1 MRNRTPRRSV
11 ALDLRQPSYARVRP
25 AAISAAH
32 TPLGR
37 CCCAGDCRMTSV
49 TSMYPLA
56 ALRKGKRRRPGY
68 VHMIQVMDHD
78 DAPKLVALAST
89 RGIDRHFLR
98 TPSAPRM
105 GGTMSMQSACAH
117 LGAIQSVKQPQN
129 LVCNESIK
137 TGDSRMHL
145 RTCQTCGATL
155 CCDSSPN
162 RHATR
167 HARVSG
173 HSVAASAEPG
183 ARSLYCYP
191 EDAVAEYETPCAR

>member
-98 TPSAPRM
+98 TPNKLQEWGERCRCNPLALISAPSRASNNHETWSVTKASRP
-105 GGTMSMQSACAH
+105 GTAGCTCA
-117 LGAIQSVKQPQN
+117 LAKPVARRCAVTVRP
-129 LVCNESIK
+129 
-137 TGDSRMHL
+137 T
-145 RTCQTCGATL
+145 
-155 CCDSSPN
+155 
-162 RHATR
+162 ATR
-167 HARVSG
+167 QG
-173 HSVAASAEPG
+173 MPG
-183 ARSLYCYP
+183 
-191 EDAVAEYETPCAR
+191 